1 MRYLLIAFLW
11 AVIAWAMS
19 RQTET
24 GRRSLRRFGFW
35 VATILMGIAAFFGLN
50 IFFAPFPGWLIAI
63 VYWAVLVLVYRAI
76 LTRER
81 KKPVRVG

>member
-11 AVIAWAMS
+11 ALIAWAMTK
-19 RQTET
+19 QTEA

-35 VATILMGIAAFFGLN
+35 VATVLMGIAALLGLN

-63 VYWAVLVLVYRAI
+63 VYWTVLVLVYRAI
-76 LTRER
+76 LTRLHA
-81 KKPVRVG
+81 KQLI